1 MTLELY
7 DASQNTLLRRRC
19 GSSEP
24 IGHMPFDSPY
34 FYLFVVEVIAVTPL
48 LFTIIRKFV
57 PESVGCNHESRYIEM
72 VGLAR
77 LELAGLFVRSEVQ

>member
-1 MTLELY
+1 MMRLKIFSFGEGVV
-7 DASQNTLLRRRC
+7 LLNQLVIYFLVVHC
-19 GSSEP
+19 
-24 IGHMPFDSPY
+24 
-34 FYLFVVEVIAVTPL
+34 FYLFVAEVIAVTSH